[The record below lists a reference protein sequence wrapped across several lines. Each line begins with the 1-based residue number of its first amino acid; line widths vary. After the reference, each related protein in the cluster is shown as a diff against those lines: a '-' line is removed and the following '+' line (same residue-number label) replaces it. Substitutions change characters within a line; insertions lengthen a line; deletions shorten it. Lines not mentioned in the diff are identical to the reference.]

1 MAKPPLT
8 VAEYLDLVDQAIYEV
23 GELIRCAE
31 DEADPDEYEFTP
43 QLPQFGELERGLKQ
57 LHAEVAAGSH
67 AFGNNAD
74 LPFMPLVRKLGDR
87 LPFRTLIETINTAH
101 KTGVSS

>member
-57 LHAEVAAGSH
+57 LHAEAAAGTH
-67 AFGNNAD
+67 VFANGAD

-87 LPFRTLIETINTAH
+87 LPFRTLIETINAAH
-101 KTGVSS
+101 KTGVAS

>member
-31 DEADPDEYEFTP
+31 DEADPEEYEFTP
-43 QLPQFGELERGLKQ
+43 QLPHFGELERGLKQ
-57 LHAEVAAGSH
+57 LHAEVAAGTH
-67 AFGNNAD
+67 VFGSAD
-74 LPFMPLVRKLGDR
+74 LSFMLLVRKLGER
-87 LPFRTLIETINTAH
+87 LPFRGLIETINTAH